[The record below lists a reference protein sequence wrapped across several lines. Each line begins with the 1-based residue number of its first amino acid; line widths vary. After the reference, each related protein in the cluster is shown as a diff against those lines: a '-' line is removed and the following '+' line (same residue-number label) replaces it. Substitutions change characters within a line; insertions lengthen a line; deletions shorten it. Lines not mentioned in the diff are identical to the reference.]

1 MAIDFGNVLGETS
14 IAAQS
19 VPETSAGIIL
29 DLKKNPVLDLTKR
42 NPGLEKILV
51 GAGWDVATNGRDFDL
66 DLTAFLL
73 HSGRITS
80 GEDVI
85 YFGHKKG
92 NGIFLNKDNRTGAG
106 EGDDE
111 MIEVELSKLDSSVT
125 EVVFCIVIYEAKEK
139 GQTFGHVKNARVHL
153 VNQESKQE
161 MGMFQ
166 LNTDYSTD
174 TAIIFSKLVRNG
186 SEWDYKAIG
195 EGKQADL
202 NDLAAYFS

>member
-1 MAIDFGNVLGETS
+1 MSIDFGNVLGETPTAT
-14 IAAQS
+14 AA
-19 VPETSAGIIL
+19 PAGISL
-29 DLKKNPVLDLTKR
+29 NLKKNDILDLTKR

-51 GAGWDVATNGRDFDL
+51 GAGWDVAANGADFDL
-66 DLTAFLL
+66 DLSAFLL
-73 HSGRITS
+73 HNGKILS

-85 YFGHKKG
+85 YFGHKNG

-111 MIEVELSKLDSSVT
+111 MIEVELSKLDPSVT
-125 EVVFCIVIYEAKEK
+125 EIAFCVVIFEAKDK

-153 VNQESKQE
+153 VNQKNGYE

>member
-1 MAIDFGNVLGETS
+1 MAIDFGNVLGE
-14 IAAQS
+14 APA
-19 VPETSAGIIL
+19 VPATGITL
-29 DLKKNPVLDLTKR
+29 NLKKDDLLDLTKR

-51 GAGWDVATNGRDFDL
+51 GAGWDVSANGADFDL
-66 DLTAFLL
+66 DLAAFLL
-73 HSGRITS
+73 HNGKIRS

-106 EGDDE
+106 DGDDE
-111 MIEVELSKLDSSVT
+111 MIEVELSKLEPSVT
-125 EVVFCIVIYEAKEK
+125 EIAFYVVIFEAKEK

-153 VNQESKQE
+153 VNQANKQE
-161 MGMFQ
+161 MGDFQ

-174 TAIIFSKLVRNG
+174 TAIIFSKLIRNG
-186 SEWDYKAIG
+186 NEWDYKAIG